1 MRENKEVHRI
11 AAFSDGVFAIACT
24 LLVLEL
30 TVPHLDDLTLRG
42 ALWPELKKLWPSF
55 LAYLL
60 SFVSIFI
67 AWAGHHRGL
76 NLLERSSKPFLYANG
91 FLLLTITFM
100 PFPTAVLAEYINTPQ
115 ANIAV
120 VFYSSAWLIAN
131 VSFIVWWVCM
141 FRPTRLL
148 NPAIERAGI
157 VLVNRQMLAG
167 TILYLLTTILAYW
180 FPVVAFVLIFVT
192 QILWVA
198 VSFAEDRF
206 ETASEATS

>member
-1 MRENKEVHRI
+1 MHEDKEVHRI

-30 TVPHLDDLTLRG
+30 TVPHLDDLTRPG

-76 NLLERSSKPFLYANG
+76 SLMKRSSKPFLYANG

-120 VFYSSAWLIAN
+120 VFYSASWLIGN
-131 VSFIVWWVCM
+131 LGFILWWVTM
-141 FRPTRLL
+141 FRPVRLL
-148 NPAIERAGI
+148 TPAIRRAGI
-157 VLVNRQMLAG
+157 DLVNRQMIAG
-167 TILYLLTTILAYW
+167 TLLYLVTTILAYW
-180 FPVVAFVLIFVT
+180 YPLVAFVLIFVT

-198 VSFAEDRF
+198 VSLAEDRF
-206 ETASEATS
+206 EPTSEPVF